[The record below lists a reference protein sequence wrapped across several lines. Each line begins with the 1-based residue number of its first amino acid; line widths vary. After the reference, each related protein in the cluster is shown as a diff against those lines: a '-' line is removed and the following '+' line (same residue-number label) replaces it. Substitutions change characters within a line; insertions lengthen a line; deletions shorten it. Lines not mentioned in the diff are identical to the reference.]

1 MKYRALSVIAAA
13 DAPVKKPAPD
23 VYLNALA
30 RLAIPA
36 REALAIE
43 DAAIGLRAARAAGLD
58 CLAAWNDYT
67 QDEDFA
73 GALGVAADLTKAV
86 FAVERGAL
94 PWHGARKMSR

>member
-43 DAAIGLRAARAAGLD
+43 DAAIGLRAPRAAGLD
-58 CLAAWNDYT
+58 CRW
-67 QDEDFA
+67 
-73 GALGVAADLTKAV
+73 
-86 FAVERGAL
+86 RGTIARRMRTL
-94 PWHGARKMSR
+94 PGRWVSRQT